1 MKQVREKIPF
11 KVQLQEEYPIINYKR
26 VWYRIIHYWY
36 LVFFSLFLA
45 FIIAFLYNR
54 YASKMYSISTSI
66 IIKESE
72 EAGQTAELLYNNPL
86 INAYRNFLN
95 EPYLIKSYPLI
106 QQVVDSLGYTS
117 VIYQVGSIKT
127 SEIYNVIPIKISGNK
142 KGDSYFE
149 GSFEFEMLDSQNFK
163 LVPRFEPTED
173 TVKLENVKYYQGIF
187 NKPVKING
195 FDILVEK
202 TSDLEKY
209 VNIAY
214 ILDFIKF
221 NEHIFLLEYKLL
233 PSFCT

>member
-127 SEIYNVIPIKISGNK
+127 SEIYNVILSRFLEIK
-142 KGDSYFE
+142 KGIHTLK
-149 GSFEFEMLDSQNFK
+149 GLLNLK
-163 LVPRFEPTED
+163 CL
-173 TVKLENVKYYQGIF
+173 IA
-187 NKPVKING
+187 
-195 FDILVEK
+195 K
-202 TSDLEKY
+202 TSNWCQDSNLLK
-209 VNIAY
+209 
-214 ILDFIKF
+214 ILLNWKM
-221 NEHIFLLEYKLL
+221 
-233 PSFCT
+233 